1 MALGVWVGVWRPRL
15 ESLLLLGLFWSCGC
29 DRLALAG
36 HVIELQC
43 R

>member
-1 MALGVWVGVWRPRL
+1 MALEVWEAALRL
-15 ESLLLLGLFWSCGC
+15 RLVSLLLLGLFWSCGC